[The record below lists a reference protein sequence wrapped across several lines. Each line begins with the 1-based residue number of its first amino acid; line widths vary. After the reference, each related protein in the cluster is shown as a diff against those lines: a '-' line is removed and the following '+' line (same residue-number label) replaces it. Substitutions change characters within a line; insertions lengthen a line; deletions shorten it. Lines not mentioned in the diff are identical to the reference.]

1 MAGFLNDQSDTT
13 NVGDD
18 IRDDN
23 QMNLDDSEIDND
35 LSLKNVTF
43 LAVSLLIFTTDC
55 PFLIILIIFLFLFS
69 NF

>member
-23 QMNLDDSEIDND
+23 QMNFDDSEIDND